1 MPKKDKVDLL
11 LDDLKEELC
20 RVVDETFASWIQDFY
35 NEVYEEGIEEG
46 EIIQILRQKNPRFD
60 PWTETGRKKR
70 RKLREERA
78 KLQAAE
84 EEKQL
89 GPDLIRAFR
98 KDINTADDKS
108 GIS

>member
-11 LDDLKEELC
+11 LDRFKEELC
-20 RVVDETFASWIQDFY
+20 TVVDETFASWLQFFY
-35 NEVYEEGIEEG
+35 DQVYSEGIEEG
-46 EIIQILRQKNPRFD
+46 EIIQILRQQNRKFD

-84 EEKQL
+84 RAAEEEKD
-89 GPDLIRAFR
+89 PDLKRLRQELEA
-98 KDINTADDKS
+98 ADL
-108 GIS
+108 